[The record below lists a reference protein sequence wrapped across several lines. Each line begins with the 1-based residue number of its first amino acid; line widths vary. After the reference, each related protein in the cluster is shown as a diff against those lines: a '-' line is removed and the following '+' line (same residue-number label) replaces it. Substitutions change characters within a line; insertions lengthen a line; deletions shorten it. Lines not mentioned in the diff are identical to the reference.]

1 MRTLPAYLALNKVI
15 KNTTEVIVAGKD
27 GGFISITDANLLSID
42 IEKNIPKTRTKNKNG
57 FAVVIG
63 NREYAGNIP
72 SVDFAVRDAEYFKEY
87 LIQTIGYRP
96 GNIFYYT
103 NETQANMKVAFN
115 KLKNAVKKGKSDVFV
130 YYSGHGAPDPD
141 SKQGYFVPVDADP
154 NYIKDTGYPVEDL
167 YQLLN
172 QTGAKST
179 TVVIDA
185 CFSGSSDGGM
195 ILKDISPVFIEVDD
209 SFLTID
215 NSAVFTSATGEQ
227 VSSWYRDQKHS
238 LFTYYFLKALQGD
251 ADSNADKKLTLLEI
265 KDYVDDN
272 VPYMARRLNNRE
284 QTPQLMTEDEAK
296 VMVTY

>member
-1 MRTLPAYLALNKVI
+1 MRVLFFSVLVSGLCA
-15 KNTTEVIVAGKD
+15 TTI
-27 GGFISITDANLLSID
+27 
-42 IEKNIPKTRTKNKNG
+42 
-57 FAVVIG
+57 
-63 NREYAGNIP
+63 NIP

-103 NETQANMKVAFN
+103 NATQANMKDAFN

-172 QTGAKST
+172 QTGANST

-251 ADSNADKKLTLLEI
+251 ADFLTNVYINQYSNAE
-265 KDYVDDN
+265 
-272 VPYMARRLNNRE
+272 MELNIINWLSE
-284 QTPQLMTEDEAK
+284 LGFK
-296 VMVTY
+296 GGY